1 MEIDNTKLLEENE
14 ILNGQVSDLKLEK
27 KNMIADSEKTT
38 AEADSLVS
46 KTRNLEKGVQNLRI
60 DNSRAEK

>member
-1 MEIDNTKLLEENE
+1 
-14 ILNGQVSDLKLEK
+14 
-27 KNMIADSEKTT
+27 MIADSEKTT

-60 DNSRAEK
+60 DNSRAEKQLIELEQ